1 MIMLVYGKNVAR
13 DLLEKNKNI
22 RKIIIQENFYDKE
35 IISLIEKLKIEVET
49 RSKKEMD
56 HLCSGVHQGIILDI
70 PDYQYANL
78 KEVLEE
84 EEEDFVVLLDHLE
97 DPHNL
102 GAIIRTCEAAGVHT
116 IILPK
121 NRQVLINS
129 TVMKTSVGTLDNMRI
144 VLVSNL
150 VNAIEQLKKH
160 NYWVVGTSLQ
170 NSVDYREISYTGRIA
185 LVIGSEGDGISSLV
199 SKNCDYLAKIPMYGK
214 TNSLN
219 ASVAAGIMIYEV
231 IRNRK

>member
-1 MIMLVYGKNVAR
+1 MLVYGRNVAR
-13 DLLEKNKNI
+13 DLFENHKKI
-22 RKIIIQENFYDKE
+22 RKIIIQENFEDKE
-35 IISLIEKLKIEVET
+35 LIFLIEKSKIMAEV

-70 PDYQYANL
+70 PDYQYAEL
-78 KEVLEE
+78 REVLED
-84 EEEDFVVLLDHLE
+84 EEDSFIVLLDHLE

-102 GAIIRTCEAAGVHT
+102 GAIIRTCEAAGVKS
-116 IILPK
+116 IVLPK
-121 NRQVLINS
+121 DRQVLING
-129 TVMKTSVGTLDNMRI
+129 TVMKTSAGTLDNMRI

-150 VNAIEQLKKH
+150 VNAIERLKETGF
-160 NYWVVGTSLQ
+160 WIVGTSLEGDK
-170 NSVDYREISYTGRIA
+170 DYREIDYQGKIA
-185 LVIGSEGDGISSLV
+185 LVIGNEGAGISQLV
-199 SKNCDYLAKIPMYGK
+199 ARNCDFLAKIPMYGE